1 MWLDRIQTEGLV
13 EAGVVYG
20 YFPCVSEGDDLVVL
34 DDGRRPSARGS
45 PSPGSG
51 ATGTCACR
59 TSSARASPARP
70 TWSAS
75 SSSRSAPRSAG
86 PPQELFEQNA
96 YRDYLELHGLS
107 VQLAEALAEYW
118 HTRVRSELGFG
129 GEDPGDIEEFFKLGY
144 RGARFS
150 LGYGACPDL
159 EDRAKI
165 VELLKPERIGV
176 GPVGGVPARPRA
188 VHRRDRRPP
197 PRGEVLQHLT
207 VPDTRGEII
216 AA

>member
-1 MWLDRIQTEGLV
+1 VTVGPKI
-13 EAGVVYG
+13 
-20 YFPCVSEGDDLVVL
+20 SK
-34 DDGRRPSARGS
+34 
-45 PSPGSG
+45 
-51 ATGTCACR
+51 AT
-59 TSSARASPARP
+59 
-70 TWSAS
+70 
-75 SSSRSAPRSAG
+75 
-86 PPQELFEQNA
+86 QELFEKNA

-165 VELLKPERIGV
+165 VELLRPDRVGVTLSEEFQLVPEQSTDAIV
-176 GPVGGVPARPRA
+176 
-188 VHRRDRRPP
+188 VHHP
-197 PRGEVLQHLT
+197 EAKYFNT
-207 VPDTRGEII
+207 
-216 AA
+216 